1 MSRALE
7 GVVRGVGTEGD
18 GAVVLADGSVV
29 LTRNVLPG
37 ERVRIERVGRGHV
50 QRGRL
55 DAVLEPSPGRVAPPC
70 VYAAQCGGCPL
81 MIATPML
88 VAEIKRERVRRALG
102 VDVALENPS
111 QQLGYRHRARL
122 AFSRTDTRI
131 ELGYRAESTRSIVDV
146 ERCLVLSPILETG
159 LEMLRARVAPH
170 LSGAGEIRIAISRER
185 PTLCIES
192 RDAQL
197 PALYTMLEALVHEGV
212 IAGAAL
218 LAGGASAA
226 ATFGDRWSETRD
238 FEGRTLRAPL
248 AGFAQAHAEH
258 NRALS
263 AFAIDAAAPDGA
275 RVLELFAG
283 HGNFTLALASRAE
296 TTTAVELDAE
306 ATRCLAHNLETNG
319 AKARVITDDAA
330 RVCAAIRRGTIDV
343 VLLDPPREGARDAM
357 APLVALGPSRIAYVS
372 CSPESLARDAG
383 MLVAGGYTMTRA
395 RAFDMFPQTSHVE
408 VVSLFERA
416 GVGARPSGPVAPERP
431 RR

>member
-1 MSRALE
+1 M
-7 GVVRGVGTEGD
+7 RGLGTEGD

-29 LTRNVLPG
+29 LARNVLPG

-50 QRGRL
+50 QRARV
-55 DAVLEPSPGRVAPPC
+55 DAILEPSSGRVAAPC

-81 MIATPML
+81 MIATFDL
-88 VAEIKRERVRRALG
+88 ATDIKRERVRRALG
-102 VDVALENPS
+102 LDVPLQSPI

-122 AFSRTDTRI
+122 AFARTDAGV
-131 ELGYRAESTRSIVDV
+131 ELGYRAEGSRSIVDV
-146 ERCLVLSPILETG
+146 AHCLVLCPILEAG
-159 LEMLRARVAPH
+159 LAMLRERALPLVA
-170 LSGAGEIRIAISRER
+170 GTGEIRVAVSRER
-185 PTLCIES
+185 PTVCIES
-192 RDAQL
+192 RDAQ
-197 PALYTMLEALVHEGV
+197 PPTLYTLLDGLVREGV
-212 IAGAAL
+212 IAGATL
-218 LAGGASAA
+218 LAGGASAPA
-226 ATFGDRWSETRD
+226 AFGDRWSETRD

-248 AGFAQAHAEH
+248 GGFAQAHAEH

-283 HGNFTLALASRAE
+283 HGNFTLALATRAE

-319 AKARVITDDAA
+319 AKAKVITDDAA
-330 RVCAAIRRGTIDV
+330 RACAAIKRGTIDV

-357 APLVALGPSRIAYVS
+357 APLVALGPSRITYVS
-372 CSPESLARDAG
+372 CSPESLARDAT

-408 VVSLFERA
+408 VVALFERA
-416 GVGARPSGPVAPERP
+416 GIGARPSGAVAPGGP